1 MSMAL
6 CIFTHVQ
13 GWLSVSSSITVYAP
27 SLFCG
32 TSHMYWG
39 LLLTRCVVEHRVD
52 VLCHGNVWFLERIN
66 AVVGCSGILIY
77 VLCPDGAIRT

>member
-6 CIFTHVQ
+6 CVFTHVQ

-32 TSHMYWG
+32 SSHMYWG
-39 LLLTRCVVEHRVD
+39 LLLTCRVVERRVD
-52 VLCHGNVWFLERIN
+52 VLCRYYMWFWSGLMLSLVVLE
-66 AVVGCSGILIY
+66 V
-77 VLCPDGAIRT
+77 